1 MNKKVTVVSG
11 GFDPIHSGHIA
22 YLEDAKQHG
31 DILIV
36 LLNSDK
42 WLENKKGKFFL
53 PFEERKIIL
62 ENLKLVDAVFN
73 FEDDVKGSC
82 INGLTKV
89 KNKYP
94 DDEIIFCN
102 GGDRTKE
109 NIPEMELKDITFKFE
124 VGGSFKKTL
133 QVKF

>member
-1 MNKKVTVVSG
+1 M
-11 GFDPIHSGHIA
+11 
-22 YLEDAKQHG
+22 
-31 DILIV
+31 
-36 LLNSDK
+36 
-42 WLENKKGKFFL
+42 
-53 PFEERKIIL
+53 
-62 ENLKLVDAVFN
+62 
-73 FEDDVKGSC
+73 KGSC

-124 VGGSFKKTL
+124 VGGSFKKNSSSKIL
-133 QVKF
+133 KDWNNYYEKEYGDLFIIYLSAKSLR